1 MGCFVTLSIYLIS
14 LGRSLWV
21 DFCLNS
27 VMHSESLTETDPE
40 RSVGS
45 PCKPVEPS
53 QLKRET
59 QRPLA
64 LWDEREKQ
72 RQTDRSRQMD

>member
-1 MGCFVTLSIYLIS
+1 MGCFVILSVYLIS

-27 VMHSESLTETDPE
+27 VMHSESLTETDSE

-45 PCKPVEPS
+45 PYKPVEPS

-59 QRPLA
+59 QEAACSLG
-64 LWDEREKQ
+64 
-72 RQTDRSRQMD
+72 